1 MKQCE
6 SRVLAKLGNFR
17 VDHCSCGT
25 FSLHTDSIS
34 MRLDSKA
41 IIALSTVLNAA
52 SLRCE
57 ELTECQQELV
67 SLREE
72 EAETKPQS
80 YQSLESKHDEE
91 FH

>member
-1 MKQCE
+1 MKSCE

-25 FSLHTDSIS
+25 FSLHTGSVSI
-34 MRLDSKA
+34 RLDSRA
-41 IIALSTVLNAA
+41 IVALSTVLNAA

-57 ELTECQQELV
+57 ELAKCDPDLLSMRETET
-67 SLREE
+67 
-72 EAETKPQS
+72 ETSSQK
-80 YQSLESKHDEE
+80 YQDLESGCDEE

>member
-1 MKQCE
+1 MKTCE

-25 FSLHTDSIS
+25 FSLHTGSVS

-41 IIALSTVLNAA
+41 LIALSTVLNAA

-57 ELTECQQELV
+57 ELTKCQQDLL
-67 SLREE
+67 SLQEGE
-72 EAETKPQS
+72 IETSQQS
-80 YQSLESKHDEE
+80 YQELESNHDED